1 MSIRVRF
8 APSPTGYLHIG
19 GARTALFNWLYARHT
34 GGRFILRIEDTDA
47 ARNSQEAM
55 DAIIGGLH
63 WLGIDWDEGPITGDA
78 TGPSKGDR
86 GPYFQSQR
94 RENYLR
100 RVEALKSRDL
110 AYERE
115 GAVYFR
121 MPREPITIPD
131 LVCGEVTREPT
142 DRERKDPDFVIVR
155 SDGQPVFHLVNVVDD
170 IEMGITHVIRGE
182 DHLSN
187 TPKHIA
193 LFRAFGIEPPRFA
206 HIPLILNQDGSKM
219 SKRDEGA
226 SIAYY
231 QENGYA
237 PEAVLNYLCLLG
249 WTPADEREVFTAQDV
264 IAEFDLPQIHRSNA
278 RFDGDKLKWLNF
290 EHIKAM
296 SDDRFYE
303 LATHA
308 LSHAG
313 IDTASH
319 PVEYVKAALDTV
331 REKIKTFN
339 EVPAFSRFYFEDVTT
354 YDEKAAAKGFVPE
367 NRAAVEELKSA
378 LLALESYDP
387 VSIESTVKSVA
398 SRLGIKPGKL
408 IQPTRLACTG
418 SPVGPSL
425 WHLMQV
431 LGRDRVIER
440 LTNAQEQMN

>member
-34 GGRFILRIEDTDA
+34 GGQFILRIEDTDA

-78 TGPSKGDR
+78 TGACKGER

-94 RENYLR
+94 RENYR
-100 RVEALKSRDL
+100 QRVEALKSRNL
-110 AYERE
+110 AYERD

-121 MPREPITIPD
+121 MTKDPITIPD
-131 LVCGEVTREPT
+131 LVCGDVTRELT
-142 DRERKDPDFVIVR
+142 DREQKEPDFVIVR

-193 LFRAFGIEPPRFA
+193 LFRAFGIEPPKFA

-219 SKRDEGA
+219 SKRDDGA
-226 SIAYY
+226 SISYY
-231 QENGYA
+231 QEHGYA
-237 PEAVLNYLCLLG
+237 PEAVINYLCLLG
-249 WTPADEREVFTAQDV
+249 WTPADERNAFAAQEV

-290 EHIKAM
+290 EHIKGM
-296 SDDRFYE
+296 SDDRYYE

-308 LSHAG
+308 LGHAG
-313 IDTASH
+313 IETNEH
-319 PVEYVKAALDTV
+319 PVAYVKAALDTV
-331 REKIKTFN
+331 REKIKTFT
-339 EVPAFSRFYFEDVTT
+339 EVAEFSRFYFEDVTE
-354 YDEKAAAKGFVPE
+354 YDEKAAAKGFTPE
-367 NRAAVEELKSA
+367 TRDPIEQLKTA

-387 VSIESTVKSVA
+387 LAIESTLKSVA
-398 SRLGIKPGKL
+398 SELDMKPGKL

-425 WHLMQV
+425 WHLMEV
-431 LGRDRVIER
+431 LGREKVIER